1 MNEPQ
6 PESLVDSRSWNG
18 VNTLRVAAYATVVL
32 VGSWYLLGQ
41 LASVLRPLLL
51 AAFLGYIVLPY
62 YRRLSQNLSP
72 PVAITLIA
80 GATTLMLL
88 GIAAMVTSSVVD
100 LTTQAPELKQKAVR
114 LFSQVTEWIYSLP
127 MVGPGPTGD
136 KTPQTMAAERMTEGV
151 LLLLNVA
158 VVGLPE
164 AFAAGLYLLFLLLES
179 ARLPNRVRLAYPKE
193 RSEQILHVFGRI
205 NAAIIGYLKAKVK
218 SSLILAVPIGLVLT
232 GFNVRFAFL
241 WAVLT
246 FACNF
251 IPYIGTVVAYALPVG
266 FAFLQF
272 DSWIT
277 ATVLAAVLL
286 AIHILSASVIEPM
299 LIGRAVGL
307 SPIVILSALA
317 VWGVLWGLPG
327 MFLAVPLTVV
337 VKIILENI
345 EITKPVGRLL
355 GGE

>member
-1 MNEPQ
+1 MNPTSDG
-6 PESLVDSRSWNG
+6 PAESSAWNG
-18 VNTLRVAAYATVVL
+18 LNTLRVAAYATVVL

-51 AAFLGYIVLPY
+51 AAFLGYILLPY
-62 YRRLSQNLSP
+62 YRRLSQSLTP

-114 LFSQVTEWIYSLP
+114 LFSDVTEWIYALP
-127 MVGPGPTGD
+127 GMNSVPQPD
-136 KTPQTMAAERMTEGV
+136 KTPQTMAAERITEGV
-151 LLLLNVA
+151 LLLVNLT

-179 ARLPNRVRLAYPKE
+179 SRLPDRVRSAYPKE
-193 RSEQILHVFGRI
+193 RSDQILHVFGRI
-205 NAAIIGYLKAKVK
+205 NSAIVGYLKAKVK
-218 SSLILAVPIGLVLT
+218 SSLVLAVPVGLVLT
-232 GFNVRFAFL
+232 GFNVKFAFL
-241 WAVLT
+241 WMVLT

-251 IPYIGTVVAYALPVG
+251 IPYIGTVVAYTLPVG

-272 DSWIT
+272 DSWVT
-277 ATVLAAVLL
+277 ATVLGAVLL
-286 AIHILSASVIEPM
+286 TIHILSASVVEPM

-337 VKIILENI
+337 VKIVLENI

>member
-1 MNEPQ
+1 MIEP
-6 PESLVDSRSWNG
+6 PPSGPGLSPAWNG

-51 AAFLGYIVLPY
+51 AAFLGYILLPY
-62 YRRLSQNLSP
+62 YRRLSKNLSP

-88 GIAAMVTSSVVD
+88 GIAGMVTSSVVD
-100 LTTQAPELKQKAVR
+100 LTTQAPELKQKAIR
-114 LFSQVTEWIYSLP
+114 LFSQVTEWIFSLP
-127 MVGPGPTGD
+127 GINSVPHPD
-136 KTPQTMAAERMTEGV
+136 KTPQTMAAERITEGV
-151 LLLLNVA
+151 LLVVNVA

-179 ARLPNRVRLAYPKE
+179 ARLPDRVRSAYPKD
-193 RSEQILHVFGRI
+193 RADQILHVFGRI
-205 NAAIIGYLKAKVK
+205 NSAIVGYLKAKVK
-218 SSLILAVPIGLVLT
+218 SSLVLALPVGLLLA

-241 WAVLT
+241 WGVLT

-251 IPYIGTVVAYALPVG
+251 IPYIGTVVAYSLPVG

-277 ATVLAAVLL
+277 ATVLAAVML
-286 AIHILSASVIEPM
+286 AMHILSASVVEPM

-337 VKIILENI
+337 VKIVLENI